1 MSYKPIEY
9 RLIEETSKSNN
20 GMITRTSFVVE
31 MKDISAPQLSLWQKI
46 KKRLGFS
53 LPDSNQWEFVSSF
66 STSEDYSYSAMKHCA
81 QNFIRNKRREQAVL
95 KNHDGI
101 KKVSW
106 EVIE

>member
-9 RLIEETSKSNN
+9 RLIEETSKSSN

-31 MKDISAPQLSLWQKI
+31 MKEVSTPRLSLWQKI
-46 KKRLGFS
+46 KKHLGFS
-53 LPDSNQWEFVSSF
+53 LPDNNQWEFVSSF
-66 STSEDYSYSAMKHCA
+66 NTSGDNGYSAMKHCA
-81 QNFIRNKRREQAVL
+81 QNCIRNKRREQAVL

-101 KKVSW
+101 KKVSR